1 MMDLNPFM
9 VESALTLL
17 LFHICLQQKF
27 ATIPTAYNKEEK
39 RERVLNVLYAL
50 RKMFSESHAPGI
62 KH

>member
-1 MMDLNPFM
+1 MMDLNPFV

-17 LFHICLQQKF
+17 LFQICLQQKF
-27 ATIPTAYNKEEK
+27 VTIPTAYNKEEK
-39 RERVLNVLYAL
+39 RVLNVLYAL